1 MTRRG
6 AIYRFGPFALDSGE
20 RRLSRSGVQLHMRPK
35 TFEVLAVLVERQG
48 HRVGRQALLDAVW
61 PDVEV
66 TDNTLSRCVREI
78 RAALRDEARD
88 PAFVRTVTKLGYE
101 FIAPVERLDPAPGG
115 PEPGSPAAS
124 DPSNLPSIVVLPF
137 QDMSEDGAQEYFCD
151 GLAEEVISALARLTG
166 LRVVARTSAFAFK
179 GRPEDVRGIGRKLG
193 VSNVLEGSVRRSG
206 DRLRVTVQLVSSED
220 GCHLWSERYDRAET
234 DIFALQDAI
243 AVAIADKLRVQLL
256 PPRRHTGNLGAY
268 ELFLQGRF
276 FQNRRHPG
284 DFPRAM
290 GFFQKALERE
300 PTYVQPLVATAE
312 SLLAAGVWGLMPPA
326 ESFRKA
332 GALAARGLQL
342 DPALAE
348 AHLVLAAVAFLHE
361 RDRARAEMR
370 FELAFHHR
378 LREPLARIWYS
389 LCLIDAGREDD
400 AVANVRDSLR
410 LDPLSAIAHAA
421 AASAFQAVGRGREA
435 RELAR
440 RAHELDPS
448 SPVSQH
454 WLGWCLASSG
464 EDAEAEVALRAAA
477 VSGLATSAG
486 ALAAVLARTGRPD
499 EARHLARGLEVAA
512 RERYV
517 ARFPLAMVYA
527 ALGEVPRSLSLLDEA
542 LASGEPVALFT
553 LGRLLS
559 GLLPDAWAAEA
570 KGRSVSKHPE

>member
-20 RRLSRSGVQLHMRPK
+20 RRLSRSGVQLHLRHK

-88 PAFVRTVTKLGYE
+88 PSFVRTVTKVGYE
-101 FIAPVERLDPAPGG
+101 FIAPVERIDAPPGG
-115 PEPGSPAAS
+115 PESGPQAAS
-124 DPSNLPSIVVLPF
+124 DPASLPSIVVLPF
-137 QDMSEDGAQEYFCD
+137 QDMSEDGTQEYFCD

-179 GRPEDVRGIGRKLG
+179 ARPEDVREIGRKLG
-193 VSNVLEGSVRRSG
+193 VANVLEGSVRRSG

-243 AVAIADKLRVQLL
+243 AIAIADRLRVQLL

-268 ELFLQGRF
+268 DLFLQGRF

-290 GFFQKALERE
+290 GFFQQALERE

-312 SLLAAGVWGLMPPA
+312 SLLAAGVWGLMPP
-326 ESFRKA
+326 ESFKKA
-332 GALAARGLQL
+332 EALAARALNL
-342 DPALAE
+342 DPAVAE

-361 RDRARAEMR
+361 RDRAQAEMR

-400 AVANVRDSLR
+400 AIANVRESLR
-410 LDPLSAIAHAA
+410 LDPLSAIAHSAA
-421 AASAFQAVGRGREA
+421 AAACQAVGRGGEA

-454 WLGWCLASSG
+454 WLGWCLASGG
-464 EDAEAEVALRAAA
+464 EDAEAEVALRGAAA
-477 VSGLATSAG
+477 SGLGLSAG
-486 ALAAVLARTGRPD
+486 ALAAVLVRTGRPA
-499 EARHLARGLEVAA
+499 EARELVRGLEGAA
-512 RERYV
+512 RDRYV

-527 ALGEVPRSLSLLDEA
+527 ALGEVPRSLSLVDEA
-542 LASGEPVALFT
+542 LESGEPVALCT
-553 LGRLLS
+553 LGRLLT
-559 GLLPDAWAAEA
+559 GLLPEAWAAEA
-570 KGRSVSKHPE
+570 KGRSVSKRPE